1 MIMLEKVE
9 RVTADKVVA
18 ERLKQWIVENNLSAG
33 EKLPTEQQL
42 SEELGVARHTLREGI
57 KRLAQLGIVGS
68 KVGSGLYISE
78 VNFDNVAEYM
88 LYLKQRGY
96 ISLEDIYSVRKT
108 LECSVAELAAAA
120 IDETHLQLLRDL
132 VDQMDQSCCKDDF
145 KSYVDQDVAFHMALA
160 DSTGNHLF
168 SGIISALRQ
177 VFLEHMSSLDSATA
191 KNSSLQHREILK
203 ALEAHDPVLARAKM
217 DEHLNNISDSFLS

>member
-1 MIMLEKVE
+1 MLEKVE
-9 RVTADKVVA
+9 RVTTDKVVA
-18 ERLKQWIVENNLSAG
+18 ERLKQWIVENDLQPG

-57 KRLAQLGIVGS
+57 KRLSQLGIVGS

-88 LYLKQRGY
+88 LYLKQRKY

-108 LECSVAELAAAA
+108 LECTVAELAASA
-120 IDETHLQLLRDL
+120 IDQAHLDQLRQL
-132 VDQMDQSCCKDDF
+132 VATMDITSSNGDF
-145 KSYVDQDVAFHMALA
+145 EHYVAQDVAFHMVLA
-160 DSTGNHLF
+160 ESTENHLF

-177 VFLEHMSSLDSATA
+177 VFLDRLSSLDSATA
-191 KNSSLQHREILK
+191 KNSNEQHHEILN
-203 ALEAHDPVLARAKM
+203 ALEAHDPVLARQKM
-217 DEHLNNISDSFLS
+217 EEHLNNIHDAFIS